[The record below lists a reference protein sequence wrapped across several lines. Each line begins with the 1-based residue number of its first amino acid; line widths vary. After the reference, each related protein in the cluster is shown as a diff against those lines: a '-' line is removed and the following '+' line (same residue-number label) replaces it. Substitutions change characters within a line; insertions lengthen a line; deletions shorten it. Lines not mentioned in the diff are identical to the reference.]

1 MINLEFCK
9 QRLLEAAE
17 FETVGGVRPQVTAL
31 TRRLLKVRLTTA
43 KDRAALRLWAE
54 TVEALDLALAAL
66 VCAVV
71 GVFVTGLV
79 APGIRGCGASAL
91 VTPRAAFPIR
101 PRGTGLF

>member
-31 TRRLLKVRLTTA
+31 TRRLLKVRLPTA

-54 TVEALDLALAAL
+54 TGLRKRETEPGSGTSRIVPSAMLTKISREMAMFQTVLEVLDEVDGSAA
-66 VCAVV
+66 A
-71 GVFVTGLV
+71 
-79 APGIRGCGASAL
+79 
-91 VTPRAAFPIR
+91 
-101 PRGTGLF
+101 